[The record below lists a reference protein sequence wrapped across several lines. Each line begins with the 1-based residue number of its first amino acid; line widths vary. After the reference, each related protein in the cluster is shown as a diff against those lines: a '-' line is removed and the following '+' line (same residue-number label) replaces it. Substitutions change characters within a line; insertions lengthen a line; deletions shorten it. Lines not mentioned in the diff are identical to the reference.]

1 MVWILFALVV
11 ILISI
16 LVSDNEKEAER
27 KIARQIAKQKLDEQY
42 EFTHTSF
49 NGDKIKHISRIDQY
63 PVLNQSKDTI
73 VTEEMTSIEFTK
85 EYELLLSQF
94 QNILVDF
101 HIKVLSSPKHL
112 TNADLIMNNARNLR
126 CIYENKCTYEIW
138 RPIGCYE
145 DRLAHMKKLIFDFKN
160 NVENL
165 LN

>member
-42 EFTHTSF
+42 EFTHISV
-49 NGDKIKHISRIDQY
+49 NGDKVIHRIAKDPY
-63 PVLNQSKDTI
+63 PVLKQSKDAI
-73 VTEEMTSIEFTK
+73 DTEEFTK